1 MDNQKRKIKDEVKKR
16 RHTKHNS
23 ERTETKL
30 ARAIRN
36 TTPEEW
42 QRKLKI
48 SKFILETV
56 PNKNTVYH

>member
-1 MDNQKRKIKDEVKKR
+1 MENKKKKEPYLIKGKDG
-16 RHTKHNS
+16 
-23 ERTETKL
+23 KL
-30 ARAIRN
+30 ESRLLIAIRN

-56 PNKNTVYH
+56 PNEKTVYH